1 MPGGF
6 LFMVFM
12 AKNMASLDDNGKSLY
27 SCVLRRGNR
36 RSRKSLVDIMLEQ
49 SCILMAGMGLYKS
62 A

>member
-1 MPGGF
+1 MAFIAKYMTVLGGQ
-6 LFMVFM
+6 
-12 AKNMASLDDNGKSLY
+12 GKSLY

-49 SCILMAGMGLYKS
+49 SRILMAGMGLYKS